1 MGEFD
6 FQFNLE
12 SYAMMSCFVEY
23 LNDELFW
30 FELGFLNVIHVFT
43 SVPGVN

>member
-1 MGEFD
+1 MEYE
-6 FQFNLE
+6 LE
-12 SYAMMSCFVEY
+12 SFAMMSCIVEH